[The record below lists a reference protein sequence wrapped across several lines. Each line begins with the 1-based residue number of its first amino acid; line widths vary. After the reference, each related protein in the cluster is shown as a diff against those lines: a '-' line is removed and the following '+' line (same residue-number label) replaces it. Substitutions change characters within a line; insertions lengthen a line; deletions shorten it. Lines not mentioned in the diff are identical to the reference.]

1 MCGKDRFVDSVYD
14 SAEGSPP
21 RVRER
26 LVTASRQSRA
36 RRITP
41 ACAGKTLL
49 GSFFMCTIRDHPR
62 VCGKDLVQRGKL
74 SEHVGSPPRV
84 RERLYLET
92 ETLYTSRITPACAG
106 KTFSGNLEDE
116 SDRDHP
122 RVCGKDPF
130 VTHVKGFTAGSPPRV
145 RERLGDNITTEPHR
159 GITPACAG
167 KTAKTDYPVVPV
179 QDHPR
184 VCGKDM

>member
-1 MCGKDRFVDSVYD
+1 MCGKDPSYPFVDRNVR
-14 SAEGSPP
+14 GSPP

-26 LVTASRQSRA
+26 RIRIAGSPLSP
-36 RRITP
+36 RITP
-41 ACAGKTLL
+41 ACAGKTGNLDSPKIE
-49 GSFFMCTIRDHPR
+49 GGDHPR

-106 KTFSGNLEDE
+106 KTYFGNLEDE

-122 RVCGKDPF
+122 RVCGKDIAAF
-130 VTHVKGFTAGSPPRV
+130 ISSVARSGSPPRV
-145 RERLGDNITTEPHR
+145 RERRTPRSAISKER

-167 KTAKTDYPVVPV
+167 KTEAPATV
-179 QDHPR
+179 R
-184 VCGKDM
+184 